1 MGRPKKKISND
12 EILQNIAQTTA
23 NPFAFKEQLD
33 EAALFTTPEV
43 PQAPPS
49 DPLEE
54 LLTSPY
60 EQGSYDEKVFLLASK
75 CNASIEE
82 ISEILSLP
90 TQTLKDE
97 FQGAMDKGWTACR
110 IRLRRSQLAAGNAGD
125 SKMMSHLGKN
135 ILKQDKDDEEQ
146 KGNVTIMIST
156 GVPRR
161 PEDVVT
167 TTVVK
172 PSIEKTS

>member
-12 EILQNIAQTTA
+12 EILQNLAQTTA

-33 EAALFTTPEV
+33 EAALFAPIEPPTT
-43 PQAPPS
+43 PPS

-60 EQGSYDEKVFLLASK
+60 EPGSYDEKVFLLASK

-90 TQTLKDE
+90 ISTLKEE
-97 FQGAMDKGWTACR
+97 FQSAMDKGWTACR

-135 ILKQDKDDEEQ
+135 ILKQDKDEEEQ

-172 PSIEKTS
+172 PSIESSK

>member
-12 EILQNIAQTTA
+12 EILQNLAQTTA

-33 EAALFTTPEV
+33 EAALFATPAS
-43 PQAPPS
+43 PATPPS

-60 EQGSYDEKVFLLASK
+60 EPGSYDEKVFLLASK

-90 TQTLKDE
+90 ISTLKEE
-97 FQGAMDKGWTACR
+97 FQSAMDKGWTACR

-135 ILKQDKDDEEQ
+135 ILKQDKDEEEQ

-172 PSIEKTS
+172 KEIE

>member
-12 EILQNIAQTTA
+12 EILQNLAQTTA

-33 EAALFTTPEV
+33 EAALFAPIE
-43 PQAPPS
+43 PPSSPPS

-60 EQGSYDEKVFLLASK
+60 EPGSYDEKVFLLASK

-90 TQTLKDE
+90 ISTLKEE
-97 FQGAMDKGWTACR
+97 FQSAMDKGWTACR

-146 KGNVTIMIST
+146 KGNITIMIST
-156 GVPRR
+156 GVPRSA
-161 PEDVVT
+161 PAVVVEPQKKELT
-167 TTVVK
+167 NG
-172 PSIEKTS
+172 

>member
-1 MGRPKKKISND
+1 MGRPKKKLSND
-12 EILQNIAQTTA
+12 DILQNISQTTA

-33 EAALFTTPEV
+33 EAALFAPIEPPTPS
-43 PQAPPS
+43 PI

-60 EQGSYDEKVFLLASK
+60 EQGSYDEKVFLLASS
-75 CNASIEE
+75 CNATIEE

-90 TQTLKDE
+90 VQTLKEE
-97 FQGAMDKGWTACR
+97 FQGAMEKGWTACR
-110 IRLRRSQLAAGNAGD
+110 IRLRRSQLRAGNAGD

-146 KGNVTIMIST
+146 KGNVTIIIST

-172 PSIEKTS
+172 KEIE